1 MPPKVGGFALGFAF
15 LMQGDDPGHTPG
27 IFDDIGVIPQQDSA
41 SHHYTSHVLVQNK
54 AAPVRDQGI
63 ETPGTSV
70 EKMSQSMIAYLIH
83 VPEATDG
90 GDGIEVV
97 ATYEAEDDHTERHPW
112 EMARKEV
119 AKSMEHLVKGGQ
131 SRHRSPPLVE
141 DCIEENDRMLALF
154 FQLSFVLQSKF
165 YASGLN

>member
-1 MPPKVGGFALGFAF
+1 MPPKVGGFALGFAV

-83 VPEATDG
+83 GPEATDG

>member
-1 MPPKVGGFALGFAF
+1 
-15 LMQGDDPGHTPG
+15 
-27 IFDDIGVIPQQDSA
+27 I
-41 SHHYTSHVLVQNK
+41 
-54 AAPVRDQGI
+54 
-63 ETPGTSV
+63 
-70 EKMSQSMIAYLIH
+70 IAYLIH

-97 ATYEAEDDHTERHPW
+97 AAYEAEDDHTERDPW

-119 AKSMEHLVKGGQ
+119 AKSMEHLVKVGQ

-165 YASGLN
+165 GLDHGVGHPSYLWARPKPLSTGGRSRTLASCGAATRGRRGDRSRKFYASGLN